1 MDAAMTVEQA
11 FSLRGLEMRL
21 QNASRE
27 ELICAVLHAQAQ
39 LYDQARFFQSTM
51 AGMGIPVRV
60 SSGIDLGMP
69 ETSEDMMKVFGREP
83 SDEELSEYAARRME
97 EYQRFSG
104 MDIDISAIAR
114 EGEEDGG
121 W

>member
-1 MDAAMTVEQA
+1 MTVEQA

-21 QNASRE
+21 QGASRE
-27 ELICAVLHAQAQ
+27 ELICAVLHAQAR
-39 LYDQARFFQSTM
+39 LYDQARFFQATM
-51 AGMGIPVRV
+51 AGLGIPVRV